1 MAKYGKDIK
10 YHKRFKP
17 VHGHMVITHPIY
29 GVWANIKDRCY
40 NTDSASYANYGG
52 RGIRMC
58 NSWYMSFEAFALDM
72 GLRPSVMHTI
82 DRIDNDGDYAPEN
95 CRWATRGEQS
105 RNRRQF
111 KNNTTGSIGVK
122 PTKNGRFIACFDYEG
137 ARYNLGRFGSVA
149 AASEC
154 RATFEQL
161 FFTDRTAALEMTER
175 RARCDTQTGV
185 RGISKRS
192 DGYIVRKT
200 VDGIRVYL
208 GIRKTLDEA
217 LELWNANN

>member
-82 DRIDNDGDYAPEN
+82 DRLKIAGGQREANSRVIAGSSKITQQVQLALSQQKTDGLL
-95 CRWATRGEQS
+95 RVLIMKVHAT
-105 RNRRQF
+105 
-111 KNNTTGSIGVK
+111 T
-122 PTKNGRFIACFDYEG
+122 
-137 ARYNLGRFGSVA
+137 
-149 AASEC
+149 
-154 RATFEQL
+154 
-161 FFTDRTAALEMTER
+161 
-175 RARCDTQTGV
+175 
-185 RGISKRS
+185 
-192 DGYIVRKT
+192 
-200 VDGIRVYL
+200 
-208 GIRKTLDEA
+208 
-217 LELWNANN
+217 